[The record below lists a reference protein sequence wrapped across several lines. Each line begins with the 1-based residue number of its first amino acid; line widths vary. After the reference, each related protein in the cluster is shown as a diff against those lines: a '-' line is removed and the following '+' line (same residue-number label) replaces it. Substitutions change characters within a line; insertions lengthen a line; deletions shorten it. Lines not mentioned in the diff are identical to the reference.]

1 MFLIT
6 INSHTFGWVRVVRDS
21 SAVRRHFS
29 FARAVAV
36 LWYFAGFFVFL
47 GGFVF
52 FLCLVY
58 PMLPMSLDCPFLIA
72 TSVFSNVYLHVSTF
86 HQLTLSEWWPHHV
99 SFINYFVLV
108 VKIAEMRLLLD
119 IKQQRINRC
128 IYVRTCIIISNI
140 QNHKT
145 NFYYIKKHAI
155 YNFWSQK
162 TGCPNMSNIL
172 PVN

>member
-36 LWYFAGFFVFL
+36 LWYFAFFVFF

-72 TSVFSNVYLHVSTF
+72 TSVFSNVYLSIF
-86 HQLTLSEWWPHHV
+86 HQLTLSEWWLHHV
-99 SFINYFVLV
+99 SFVNYFVFV

-145 NFYYIKKHAI
+145 NFYYKKNMRSIIFEARRLGVLTCLI
-155 YNFWSQK
+155 YYQ
-162 TGCPNMSNIL
+162 
-172 PVN
+172 